1 MPDQPGSGTDT
12 RGTVSRSCR
21 GAFLSDTLCAD
32 HPENTLC
39 VLAERGA
46 APGIADFSF
55 YTQALFH
62 FSVTDHNAPHF
73 FASYDFN
80 IR

>member
-12 RGTVSRSCR
+12 RGNVSRSCR
-21 GAFLSDTLCAD
+21 GAFLFDTLCAD

-55 YTQALFH
+55 YTQALSH
-62 FSVTDHNAPHF
+62 FSVTDHNATSF
-73 FASYDFN
+73 FCV
-80 IR
+80 IRF